1 MTKKYIDADILRAY
15 MKTFLTGNDLYTQ
28 NGIESFVES
37 LPAADIRA
45 VGNIEHEMAVI
56 LADLIG
62 CPCDY
67 GDIGETL
74 CEVCEIIKPGSY
86 CTSDDVACWEQY
98 LKHREEVQG

>member
-1 MTKKYIDADILRAY
+1 MTKKYIDADILRTY
-15 MKTFLTGNDLYTQ
+15 METCLTGNDLYTP
-28 NGIESFVES
+28 NGIESFIES
-37 LPAADIRA
+37 LPAADI
-45 VGNIEHEMAVI
+45 EHEMSVI

-98 LKHREEVQG
+98 FKHRQEVQG